1 MAPEA
6 LPRNRVSTYYVFM
19 TLPWRDVH
27 VLQTANKFKQVT
39 ALHVQSIAFPGTAS
53 RTPCDRALKRL
64 TAGGYLS
71 RIERRHVGGSRGG
84 SGQFV
89 YQLGAKGFY
98 LMHTGRYSPARAV
111 NYHALAIA
119 DSYVNMLQASQAGAF
134 TINGFSTEPDCWAE
148 IAGIQLKP
156 DLFVDITLAN
166 TGERRKAWLEVDM
179 GTEGQRQLKGKL
191 ESYWRAYNDADV
203 NDWPVFPQVL
213 WVAIDQAR
221 ANELQWLIEQGPRD
235 AQALFRVT
243 TVAEIGSFASL

>member
-1 MAPEA
+1 M
-6 LPRNRVSTYYVFM
+6 
-19 TLPWRDVH
+19 
-27 VLQTANKFKQVT
+27 QTANKFKQVT
-39 ALHVQSIAFPGTAS
+39 ALHVQSIVFSRSAS

-64 TAGGYLS
+64 TDAGYLA

-84 SGQFV
+84 SGQYV
-89 YQLGAKGFY
+89 YQLGSKGFY

-119 DSYVNMLQASQAGAF
+119 DAYVNLLSEAETGAF
-134 TINGFSTEPDCWAE
+134 SINGFSTEPDCWAE

-156 DLFVDITLAN
+156 DLYIDITV
-166 TGERRKAWLEVDM
+166 TRSGERRKAWLEVDM

-203 NDWPVFPQVL
+203 EDWPVFPFTW

-221 ANELQWLIEQGPRD
+221 ANELAWLIEQGPRD
-235 AQALFRVT
+235 AQQLFRVT
-243 TVAEIGSFASL
+243 TVAEIGQFAHL